1 MLGHCALLADQSFAQ
16 FSQEIGLASLGA
28 NDEEV
33 DKLGT
38 CYFFTIEFGLC
49 KQQNELKVYGAGLL
63 SSVAEL
69 KHSVSGSAHIIAFD
83 PILTCQQEPMI
94 TTFQQVYFLT
104 DTFTDAKEQMRE
116 FAKTIKRPFGVRY
129 NPYTQSV
136 EILSNTRKIMDL
148 VSELKG
154 DLCIVTNALEKIK
167 EDNDNNETQQD
178 TTELPDG
185 DPVFGDTRISDQTQI
200 DEIISTMKDIQSL
213 NGNDN

>member
-1 MLGHCALLADQSFAQ
+1 
-16 FSQEIGLASLGA
+16 
-28 NDEEV
+28 
-33 DKLGT
+33 
-38 CYFFTIEFGLC
+38 
-49 KQQNELKVYGAGLL
+49 
-63 SSVAEL
+63 
-69 KHSVSGSAHIIAFD
+69 
-83 PILTCQQEPMI
+83 
-94 TTFQQVYFLT
+94 
-104 DTFTDAKEQMRE
+104 
-116 FAKTIKRPFGVRY
+116 
-129 NPYTQSV
+129 
-136 EILSNTRKIMDL
+136 MDL

>member
-1 MLGHCALLADQSFAQ
+1 MLADQSFAQ